1 MKTKAILSCFFLASL
16 LIFPISV
23 RADTFVIPFS
33 DIRQEIDSSGD
44 DPDAVIR
51 AYLVDLIRTEL
62 DTQGFN
68 LDGGLVFS
76 QIPIAEITD
85 TFETSC
91 IFPQPFQLHTDA
103 TVATVTLDDS
113 SSLTIALD
121 TLRSIEI
128 LASLTGIIDADATAW
143 VNWGQNVPLVG
154 NCKSINKDH
163 GWVGLTVPLAID
175 LSLMLDLNPSYDAD
189 QVAIVVDKR
198 AMLTGQAQFNGGN
211 LQHDFG
217 TLSLTD
223 LVLSIFED
231 DLLDAMSSNGVQA
244 VADAITNLNYSLDGL
259 DENGLPDPTIQAFNG
274 PTAFVLE
281 ANEDDRAFIDQ
292 LLQDLGIPE
301 IVLAMV
307 EDRGVEILLQLV
319 VLEAAERDA
328 YLAGL
333 GAQVSCEALLGTYQ
347 TPLDII
353 PVYTFDGQSCDV
365 ADLTVPG
372 SGSYYSD
379 SNCSDAISFRPT
391 DDFEYCL
398 DQFGDE
404 AKTLLGN
411 AAAWLPDTNQPGD
424 ELPDVASRSWT
435 TLPSTQLDLGVVSLQ
450 GNHQPYVKQ
459 LKYKTIVD
467 VGRGS
472 GTCELEMRVYKND
485 ITEQGLKPLLA
496 LHGGTW
502 KSRGS
507 SFIGLEASMS
517 QFTERG
523 FVVFAPFYRLVGE
536 SDGNVEC
543 NGATWR
549 EVTADVESALS
560 WVAENGSALG
570 AADEPASVF
579 GQSAGAHLAAW
590 LAANRSDDV
599 GKALLYYAPLD
610 ALDFVAGAAP
620 LGGLYESYRDFGLNS
635 LLRFFGAQDGTDEV
649 QLEQI
654 NFGGFTASQL
664 ANDWSNLIPATVFDI
679 SQIDPLA
686 PPVYVNRCAA
696 ISQIDLTTINLSM
709 PPSGLVDCM
718 KQDLSEFLVANSFIH
733 QLDDEP
739 VPVFVVHGSGDTL
752 VPYQQAVNLCAA
764 IEGSVLPVDVVDPL
778 TAYSCG
784 AASQVRIVKDAEH
797 TLELGVCAGPLCPA
811 GEPGSATR
819 NAVAMTINES
829 YLWLTQDVIPVFV
842 GFDDVP
848 PSHWAFPFVEKVV
861 RAGISSG
868 CGNNNFCPNAA
879 VTRAQMAVF
888 LERSMRGGNYQPPPA
903 TGNVFLDV
911 AASDFAANF
920 IEQFYADGITSGCGG
935 GKFCPGS
942 SVTRAQ
948 MAVFLLRAKYG
959 SSYSPPPATGLFS
972 DVAINHW
979 SARWAEQMAAEG
991 ITSGCGGG
999 KFCPNSLVTRA
1010 QMAVF
1015 LVRAFGL

>member
-1 MKTKAILSCFFLASL
+1 
-16 LIFPISV
+16 
-23 RADTFVIPFS
+23 
-33 DIRQEIDSSGD
+33 
-44 DPDAVIR
+44 
-51 AYLVDLIRTEL
+51 
-62 DTQGFN
+62 
-68 LDGGLVFS
+68 
-76 QIPIAEITD
+76 
-85 TFETSC
+85 
-91 IFPQPFQLHTDA
+91 
-103 TVATVTLDDS
+103 
-113 SSLTIALD
+113 
-121 TLRSIEI
+121 
-128 LASLTGIIDADATAW
+128 
-143 VNWGQNVPLVG
+143 
-154 NCKSINKDH
+154 
-163 GWVGLTVPLAID
+163 
-175 LSLMLDLNPSYDAD
+175 
-189 QVAIVVDKR
+189 
-198 AMLTGQAQFNGGN
+198 
-211 LQHDFG
+211 
-217 TLSLTD
+217 
-223 LVLSIFED
+223 
-231 DLLDAMSSNGVQA
+231 
-244 VADAITNLNYSLDGL
+244 
-259 DENGLPDPTIQAFNG
+259 
-274 PTAFVLE
+274 
-281 ANEDDRAFIDQ
+281 
-292 LLQDLGIPE
+292 
-301 IVLAMV
+301 
-307 EDRGVEILLQLV
+307 
-319 VLEAAERDA
+319 
-328 YLAGL
+328 
-333 GAQVSCEALLGTYQ
+333 
-347 TPLDII
+347 
-353 PVYTFDGQSCDV
+353 
-365 ADLTVPG
+365 
-372 SGSYYSD
+372 
-379 SNCSDAISFRPT
+379 
-391 DDFEYCL
+391 
-398 DQFGDE
+398 
-404 AKTLLGN
+404 
-411 AAAWLPDTNQPGD
+411 
-424 ELPDVASRSWT
+424 
-435 TLPSTQLDLGVVSLQ
+435 
-450 GNHQPYVKQ
+450 
-459 LKYKTIVD
+459 
-467 VGRGS
+467 
-472 GTCELEMRVYKND
+472 
-485 ITEQGLKPLLA
+485 
-496 LHGGTW
+496 
-502 KSRGS
+502 
-507 SFIGLEASMS
+507 MS

-599 GKALLYYAPLD
+599 GKALLYYAPID
-610 ALDFVAGAAP
+610 ALDFAAGAVP